1 MVIAFLDC
9 VAQGQLTQNSVEA
22 FSQTLTGS
30 VLAYNVSNEAK
41 PSQPPTFY
49 LWSYLE
55 VRIVVGDVH
64 ADQLSFTCSS
74 LEDLL
79 PQNRPWLPSVVR
91 AGRTQSLCQIL
102 CPSCLCVGAR
112 YKLPEAHLQHL
123 SYHLLVHA
131 RPWASNWEKLEISK
145 FKVKLCQD
153 SHTAAQT
160 YMCRVALQHCRRAW
174 AACRRHAPNVQQRVV
189 FAAT

>member
-9 VAQGQLTQNSVEA
+9 VAQGQLTQTSVEA

-30 VLAYNVSNEAK
+30 VSAYNVSNEAK
-41 PSQPPTFY
+41 PSQPPTFD

-55 VRIVVGDVH
+55 VRIVVGDIH

-74 LEDLL
+74 LEVL
-79 PQNRPWLPSVVR
+79 LPSVVR

-131 RPWASNWEKLEISK
+131 RPWARNWEKLEIPSLK
-145 FKVKLCQD
+145 
-153 SHTAAQT
+153 
-160 YMCRVALQHCRRAW
+160 
-174 AACRRHAPNVQQRVV
+174 
-189 FAAT
+189 

>member
-9 VAQGQLTQNSVEA
+9 SAQGQLTQSSVEA

-41 PSQPPTFY
+41 PSQPPTFD

-55 VRIVVGDVH
+55 VRIVVGDTH

-74 LEDLL
+74 LEVL
-79 PQNRPWLPSVVR
+79 LPSVVR
-91 AGRTQSLCQIL
+91 AGRTQSLCEIL

-131 RPWASNWEKLEISK
+131 RP
-145 FKVKLCQD
+145 
-153 SHTAAQT
+153 
-160 YMCRVALQHCRRAW
+160 
-174 AACRRHAPNVQQRVV
+174 
-189 FAAT
+189 